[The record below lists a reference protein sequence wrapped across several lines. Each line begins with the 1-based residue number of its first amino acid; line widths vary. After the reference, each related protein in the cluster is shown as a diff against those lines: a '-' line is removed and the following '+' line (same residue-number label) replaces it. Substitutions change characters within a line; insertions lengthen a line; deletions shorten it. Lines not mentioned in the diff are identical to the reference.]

1 MADRRSAGHAAVRDE
16 LRRRLVQR
24 RSGAVFVARQAAD
37 GLGRRLRVRRRLLGD
52 ALRCRAAVHGPRR
65 NQHPPDVAAGAGWAV
80 AAGIERPQ
88 GLEGQCARLPQAEFR
103 SLAEFRFPT
112 MMHRLAP
119 PFLAVTLALAAL
131 QVPAQ
136 APALQPGDY
145 IAAVVN
151 QDVVA
156 ASEVVQRT
164 EQLRQKARQQGEVMP
179 ETAGLRK
186 QALEALIEDRVLV
199 TYARETGA
207 RIDEAELDRV
217 VANVAAQNKLT
228 LEQLRERLKLD
239 GTDYKSFRENLRDQ
253 MMTERVR
260 EREVQGRIR
269 VSDAEI
275 DAWIDKKRAALEQG
289 GQINLAQVLVS
300 VPEGA
305 PQSLVDERR
314 AIAQAALVRVQG
326 GEDFAKVAREVS
338 EDGNK
343 ARGGQIGLR
352 PADRLPDIFVEA
364 VKGLKTGD
372 VVPQLLRS
380 GAGFHVLKV
389 VERQGAA
396 SLTQSQQTHARHILL
411 RPSAQLTAEVAA
423 RRMNEY
429 KRQIESGQATFEAL
443 ARANSEDGSAEAGGD
458 LGWMGAG
465 GFVPEFEE
473 AMNALPLGGISPP
486 VMSRFGL
493 HLIQVLERRTVEIEP
508 KQLREQARSALREQ
522 KYDEAYQDWV
532 KDLRAKAFVEVR
544 EWLD

>member
-1 MADRRSAGHAAVRDE
+1 MIQRFVP
-16 LRRRLVQR
+16 LV
-24 RSGAVFVARQAAD
+24 
-37 GLGRRLRVRRRLLGD
+37 
-52 ALRCRAAVHGPRR
+52 
-65 NQHPPDVAAGAGWAV
+65 
-80 AAGIERPQ
+80 
-88 GLEGQCARLPQAEFR
+88 
-103 SLAEFRFPT
+103 
-112 MMHRLAP
+112 
-119 PFLAVTLALAAL
+119 LALAASFAAAQTPTL
-131 QVPAQ
+131 QA
-136 APALQPGDY
+136 GDY

-164 EQLRQKARQQGEVMP
+164 ERLRQEARQKGEVMP

-186 QALEALIEDRVLV
+186 QALEALIEERVQI
-199 TYARETGA
+199 THARDSGQ
-207 RIDEAELDRV
+207 RVDEAELDRV

-228 LEQLRERLKLD
+228 MAQLLERLKQD

-269 VSDAEI
+269 ITDAEI
-275 DAWIDKKRAALEQG
+275 DAWLDKRRAALEQG
-289 GQINLAQVLVS
+289 GQINLAQVLVP

-305 PQSLVDERR
+305 SETVVAERR
-314 AIAQAALVRVQG
+314 AKAEGALNRIKG

-343 ARGGQIGLR
+343 ARGGEIGLR
-352 PADRLPDIFVEA
+352 PADRLPDVFVAA
-364 VKGLKTGD
+364 VKDLKTGQI
-372 VVPQLLRS
+372 VPQLLRT

-389 VERQGAA
+389 VERQGAG
-396 SLTQSQQTHARHILL
+396 SLTQSLQTRARHILL

-423 RRMNEY
+423 RRLAEM
-429 KRQIESGQATFEAL
+429 KRQIEAGQAQFENL
-443 ARANSEDGSAEAGGD
+443 AKANSEDGSAEAGGD

-473 AMNALPLGGISPP
+473 AMNALPLNGISGP
-486 VMSRFGL
+486 VMSRYGV
-493 HLIQVLERRTVEIEP
+493 HLIQVLERRSVEVEM
-508 KQLREQARSALREQ
+508 KVLRDQARGALREQ

>member
-1 MADRRSAGHAAVRDE
+1 
-16 LRRRLVQR
+16 
-24 RSGAVFVARQAAD
+24 
-37 GLGRRLRVRRRLLGD
+37 
-52 ALRCRAAVHGPRR
+52 
-65 NQHPPDVAAGAGWAV
+65 
-80 AAGIERPQ
+80 
-88 GLEGQCARLPQAEFR
+88 
-103 SLAEFRFPT
+103 

-522 KYDEAYQDWV
+522 KYDEAYQD
-532 KDLRAKAFVEVR
+532 
-544 EWLD
+544 